1 MAPPRW
7 MRLSALC
14 ALLIGFLL
22 RLYFFHFFPQT
33 EGDVAVYSDLAANLV
48 RHGVLASSE
57 PSGQLHLTLIRLPGY
72 PLFLAACFRIF
83 GVGNLLAVC
92 LVQSLLDAVTCL
104 LLADLVRRLACDL
117 ARRRQ
122 LATSGWGA
130 ALLALWMAELC
141 PFTAIY
147 ISAPLTEGPTLFCI
161 VAACWTALRFQDNPA
176 WPSALGFTA
185 AVALA
190 ALLRPD
196 GALLAVALAPAL
208 FASRVRSRIPRQ
220 RLLRISVACI
230 ALALLPFALWAM
242 RNWRQFHVIQPLA
255 PRYASDPG
263 ESSDLGFQAWTSTW
277 TLDFVNTVDCY
288 WPVPGDAVN
297 PDSIPPRAWS
307 NPVDHQQLMDLFAA
321 YNQRGFRTSD
331 SMNAT
336 LAILAQH
343 NRMAHPL
350 RTWLAIP
357 ALRAADMWLRP
368 RTENLPIDLDWW
380 VYRNHHQ
387 ETIFSWSYAALNLL
401 LLATGFLGLAL
412 RPRLAGGMLLYLV
425 MRTLL
430 LATVQGP
437 EARYTL
443 ECLPILLATSALW
456 LVTLTLSMRM
466 HRPVGSST
474 LKQNPHRHTRSGI

>member
-1 MAPPRW
+1 
-7 MRLSALC
+7 MRLSALF
-14 ALLIGFLL
+14 ALLVGFLL
-22 RLYFFHFFPQT
+22 RLYFFHAFPQT
-33 EGDVAVYSDLAANLV
+33 EGDVAVYSDLAANIV
-48 RHGVLASSE
+48 RHGVLAASD

-92 LVQSLLDAVTCL
+92 LVQSLLDACTCL
-104 LLADLVRRLACDL
+104 LLADLVRQLSRDL

-122 LATSGWGA
+122 FATSGWGA

-147 ISAPLTEGPTLFCI
+147 VSAPLTEGPTLFCI
-161 VAACWTALRFQDNPA
+161 VLACWAVLRFQDHPA

-185 AVALA
+185 AVTWA

-208 FASRVRSRIPRQ
+208 FAPRVRSRISRQ
-220 RLLRISVACI
+220 RLLRISLTCV
-230 ALALLPFALWAM
+230 ALALLPFALWAV
-242 RNWRQFHVIQPLA
+242 RNWRQFHVFQPLA

-263 ESSDLGFQAWTSTW
+263 DSSDLGFQAWTSTW

-297 PDSIPPRAWS
+297 PDNIPPRAWS
-307 NPVDHQQLMDLFAA
+307 SPADHQRLLDLFAA
-321 YNQRGFRTSD
+321 YNQNGFHTSD

-336 LAILAQH
+336 LALLAQH
-343 NRMAHPL
+343 NRTAHPF
-350 RTWLAIP
+350 RTRLAIP

-401 LLATGFLGLAL
+401 LLGTGFLGLAL
-412 RPRLAGGMLLYLV
+412 RPRLAGWMLLYLV
-425 MRTLL
+425 LRTLL

-443 ECLPILLATSALW
+443 ECLPILLGTTALW
-456 LVTLTLSMRM
+456 MATLVQSARMRRSARSARLSAGSPACRM
-466 HRPVGSST
+466 
-474 LKQNPHRHTRSGI
+474 QA

>member
-401 LLATGFLGLAL
+401 LLGTGFLGLAL
-412 RPRLAGGMLLYLV
+412 RPRLAGWMLLYLV
-425 MRTLL
+425 LRTLL

-443 ECLPILLATSALW
+443 ECLPILLGTSALW
-456 LVTLTLSMRM
+456 MASLAQSLRRPSSSGPLSAGSPACRM
-466 HRPVGSST
+466 
-474 LKQNPHRHTRSGI
+474 QA